1 MLTSARASIPIQ
13 KNKDNNNN
21 SDVTPTLSRWGELP
35 CCRLAAWWQPP
46 ICVDSIPPPIT
57 PVTPEMVVQQ
67 LAKKMSCRAGRCKTF
82 LVGFT
87 IESLFMFLVAFF
99 QNDISHF
106 QTPFSVVR
114 VQSERTPKT
123 CCRSRL
129 VCLFVCFCF
138 LFFFGGGEG
147 NSLVLTNAAQ
157 ECCL

>member
-1 MLTSARASIPIQ
+1 
-13 KNKDNNNN
+13 
-21 SDVTPTLSRWGELP
+21 
-35 CCRLAAWWQPP
+35 
-46 ICVDSIPPPIT
+46 
-57 PVTPEMVVQQ
+57 
-67 LAKKMSCRAGRCKTF
+67 

-99 QNDISHF
+99 QNDIFHF

-138 LFFFGGGEG
+138 CFF
-147 NSLVLTNAAQ
+147 V
-157 ECCL
+157 CVCVCVCVCLCVCVCVFVKPFNFYFS